1 MSDMSGTKKL
11 KRGPEICDQLASQRL
26 ACSPS
31 VTEFLASKHGASLKQ
46 RVKVL
51 SEGSEVK
58 AGGTVL
64 YWMCRDKRVQDN
76 WALLHAQA
84 AALEQGAGLEV
95 VVCVPPSLGEMTL
108 RHYSFLLDGLVEVE
122 EELAS
127 LDIGFHLLA
136 GDPPTCLSTSFLA
149 SLGVTTLVTDFSPLR
164 QPRAWLAS
172 IQQALLSSMALH
184 QVDAHNVVP
193 HWVTTDKQEYAART
207 IRPKIMNK
215 LPMYLT
221 PFPPVIKHPMPPK
234 NPPIPADFATVYKG
248 LEVDRS
254 VRPVDEHFKPGTR
267 AGLANLQIF
276 VSSRLRSY
284 SADRNNPNKAVLSNM
299 SPWVNHGQVSMQR
312 AALYVK
318 AEGGNHPDSKA
329 GFIEEAIVRK
339 ELSDNF
345 CFHNPHYDS
354 LLGASDWAQKT
365 LKEHKEDQREYL
377 YTREQLEAGETHD
390 DLWNAA
396 QTQLVE
402 EGKLHGFLRMYWAK
416 KILEWTASPEEALQE
431 ALRLNDRL
439 ALDGNDPNGFVGVMW
454 SIAGLHDQGWAE
466 RKVFGKIRYMNYA
479 GCRRKFD
486 VDQFVLKY
494 KNMNTAKA
502 KGTETKG
509 SK

>member
-1 MSDMSGTKKL
+1 MSAVKKL
-11 KRGPEICDQLASQRL
+11 KRGSDICDQLASQRL

-31 VTEFLASKHGASLKQ
+31 VSEFLASQHGSSLRR
-46 RVKVL
+46 RV
-51 SEGSEVK
+51 EVVAGGGEPR

-64 YWMCRDKRVQDN
+64 YWMCRDRRVQDN

-84 AALEQGAGLEV
+84 AALERGAGLAV

-122 EELAS
+122 EELAD

-136 GDPPTCLSTSFLA
+136 GDPPSCLSSSFLA

-164 QPRAWLAS
+164 QPRAWLATIQLALPAS
-172 IQQALLSSMALH
+172 IALH

-193 HWVTTDKQEYAART
+193 HWVTSDKQEYAART

-215 LPMYLT
+215 LPTYLT
-221 PFPPVIKHPMPPK
+221 PFPPVIKHPIPPK
-234 NPPIPADFATVYKG
+234 TRSKPADFAEVYAG

-254 VRPVDEHFKPGTR
+254 VGPVDEHFPPGTR
-267 AGLANLQIF
+267 AGLANLQAF
-276 VSSRLRSY
+276 VSSRLRGY
-284 SADRNNPNKAVLSNM
+284 SADRNNPNKAVLSKL
-299 SPWVNHGQVSMQR
+299 SPWVNHGQVAMQR
-312 AALYVK
+312 AALYVR
-318 AEGGNHPDSKA
+318 AEGGNHPDSVA
-329 GFIEEAIVRK
+329 SFIEEAIVRK

-354 LLGASDWAQKT
+354 LLGATAWAQET
-365 LKEHKEDQREYL
+365 LREHREDQREFL
-377 YTREQLEAGETHD
+377 YTREELEAGRTHD

-416 KILEWTASPEEALQE
+416 KVLEWTASPEEALRE

-454 SIAGLHDQGWAE
+454 SIAGVHDQGWAE

-494 KNMNTAKA
+494 KR
-502 KGTETKG
+502 
-509 SK
+509 